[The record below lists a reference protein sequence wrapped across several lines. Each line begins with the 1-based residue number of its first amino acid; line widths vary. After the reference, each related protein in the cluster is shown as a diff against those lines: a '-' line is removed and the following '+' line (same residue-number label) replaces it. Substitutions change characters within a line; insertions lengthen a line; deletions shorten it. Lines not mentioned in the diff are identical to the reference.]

1 VIPGDANDPNI
12 AGQEQE
18 GQNTLEARVLCL
30 QQGIDALVSRKLF
43 SLKFL
48 SGSQNVN

>member
-1 VIPGDANDPNI
+1 VIPGDANDSNT

-43 SLKFL
+43 SLEFL
-48 SGSQNVN
+48 SGSQNMN